1 MPLIKMVVFD
11 FDGIIVESRQGEKL
25 WRWLA
30 EKIKIKTPKIFFF
43 LQEIIEVWFDIKPKP
58 IKETVKAIKKL
69 NRNGYLVGL
78 LTDRSLWSLWIFFSN
93 NNGIGFNNFDFVQAR
108 KSVLNSLLKAIP
120 APVPFPLTE
129 KFNGF
134 EFDGIKSSPQV
145 FQNLKKFAAEN
156 NIKTQEIFVIDDLP
170 QVLKLAKE
178 NGFLAADIP
187 ILSNLF

>member
-1 MPLIKMVVFD
+1 MIKMIVFD
-11 FDGIIVESRQGEKL
+11 FDGIIVESGRGEKL

-30 EKIKIKTPKIFFF
+30 EKMKIKTPRIFFF

-58 IKETVKAIKKL
+58 IKETVEAIKKL

-93 NNGIGFNNFDFVQAR
+93 NNKIGFNNFDFVQAR

-120 APVPFPLTE
+120 APVHFPLTE
-129 KFNGF
+129 KFRGF
-134 EFDGIKSSPQV
+134 EFDGIKSNSQV

-156 NIKTQEIFVIDDLP
+156 NIKTQEVLIIDDLP
-170 QVLKLAKE
+170 QVSDLAKE
-178 NGFLAADIP
+178 NGFLVSTIP
-187 ILSNLF
+187 NLF

>member
-1 MPLIKMVVFD
+1 MVVFD
-11 FDGIIVESRQGEKL
+11 FDGIIVESGRGEKL

-30 EKIKIKTPKIFFF
+30 EKMKIKTPKIFFF

-93 NNGIGFNNFDFVQAR
+93 NRGTGLSKGISFNDFDFIQTR
-108 KSVLNSLLKAIP
+108 KSILNNILAPIP
-120 APVPFPLTE
+120 SIAE

-134 EFDGIKSSPQV
+134 KFDGTKSSPQV
-145 FQNLKKFAAEN
+145 FQNLKKFAKEN
-156 NIKTQEIFVIDDLP
+156 DIKTQEIFVIDDMP
-170 QVLKLAKE
+170 QILELAKK
-178 NGFLAADIP
+178 NGFLVSTIP
-187 ILSNLF
+187 NLF